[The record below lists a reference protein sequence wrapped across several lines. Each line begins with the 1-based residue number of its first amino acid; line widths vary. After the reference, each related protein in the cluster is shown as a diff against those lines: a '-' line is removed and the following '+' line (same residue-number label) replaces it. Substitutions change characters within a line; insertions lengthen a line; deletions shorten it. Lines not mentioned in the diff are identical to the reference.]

1 MFELKNVKISS
12 KLVKSDKAHE
22 KNPRRWIDLGLK
34 DPDLLFDCCPRK
46 GSLSFDLTLLI
57 KRR

>member
-22 KNPRRWIDLGLK
+22 KKTQTVDRFR
-34 DPDLLFDCCPRK
+34 
-46 GSLSFDLTLLI
+46 I
-57 KRR
+57 KRPRFII